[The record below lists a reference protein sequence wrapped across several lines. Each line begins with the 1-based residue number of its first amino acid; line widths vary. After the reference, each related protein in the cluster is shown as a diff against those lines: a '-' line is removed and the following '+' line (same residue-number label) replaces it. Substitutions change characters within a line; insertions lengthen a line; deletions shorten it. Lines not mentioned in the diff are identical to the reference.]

1 MGSLF
6 GRRREEGGVTTGT
19 CVWTPASGVPCVS
32 INVLILN
39 WLWGSQRLE
48 GKKRVE
54 WEMGSKSDSLGEH
67 WIIKKIWKCDF
78 GWAIICGCIAFL
90 FLSFFFFS
98 FLQQWWQM
106 SVKLN
111 SETSKAIFKWLFIG
125 MLGGL
130 TLFPLVSGDRESFFL
145 WFILLIKKK
154 KHF

>member
-19 CVWTPASGVPCVS
+19 CVWTPASGVPCVYQCV
-32 INVLILN
+32 NTELTVRQPKT
-39 WLWGSQRLE
+39 GGE
-48 GKKRVE
+48 KRVE

-67 WIIKKIWKCDF
+67 WIIKKKLKMWL
-78 GWAIICGCIAFL
+78 WAIICGCIGFL
-90 FLSFFFFS
+90 FLFLFFS